1 MSPTSSARLG
11 QRRPSS
17 ERILEAA
24 TALFGELGF
33 EGASTRKIG
42 SVAGANIAMI
52 AYHFGDKEG
61 LYTAVLHAT
70 HDRLLAI
77 ELPSPLPGGPEQRVR
92 GLVSAA
98 YAFGCSHR
106 GEVRLLMRHVIEHG
120 SLPDSVRSEGTARL
134 FQKVTELTEA
144 LDLPGL
150 ANKRLELMSLNHL
163 ITRYILSDLAD
174 VAMLVGE
181 EDPEEAICRH
191 LGDVAIQLML
201 DRPPSASTATDPVF
215 SNDQRATKVFGTANP
230 GRSGS
235 T

>member
-1 MSPTSSARLG
+1 MSPTSPTKPG
-11 QRRPSS
+11 QRRPSR
-17 ERILEAA
+17 ERILDAA
-24 TALFGELGF
+24 TALFADLGF

-42 SVAGANIAMI
+42 SAAGANIAMI

-61 LYTAVLHAT
+61 LYAAVLHAT

-77 ELPSPLPGGPEQRVR
+77 ELPSPLPRGPEQRIR
-92 GLVSAA
+92 ALVSSA
-98 YAFGCSHR
+98 YAFGRSHR

-120 SLPDSVRSEGTARL
+120 SLPDAVRSEGTARL

-174 VAMLVGE
+174 VSMLVGA
-181 EDPEEAICRH
+181 EDPEEAISRH
-191 LGDVAIQLML
+191 LGDIAIRLML
-201 DRPPSASTATDPVF
+201 DRPPS
-215 SNDQRATKVFGTANP
+215 
-230 GRSGS
+230 GS
-235 T
+235 TEPHQDAV